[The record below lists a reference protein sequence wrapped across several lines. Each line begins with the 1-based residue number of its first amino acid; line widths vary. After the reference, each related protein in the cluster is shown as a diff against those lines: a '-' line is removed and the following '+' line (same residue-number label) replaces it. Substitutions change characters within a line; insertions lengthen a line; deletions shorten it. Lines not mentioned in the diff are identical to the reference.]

1 MHIIP
6 FAFNYFDDI
15 KAKAFTIIDG
25 LSKIGVEV
33 EAFTLQYGGT
43 TKSVK
48 EDIKQSS
55 SRVHVYAGSTNA
67 DGLAGS
73 LEGFDIVHL
82 HCPFLGAAKHLVQWK
97 KMHQHIPLVI
107 TYYRDVQFTDLFS
120 LFVKIYNAIYLPKIF
135 KLADMVVCQNFD
147 DFRVKRG
154 ARYML
159 EEKKIVALD
168 EVSLDASL
176 GVLSE
181 NESLAAKMLLVY
193 NNLV

>member
-6 FAFNYFDDI
+6 SAFNYFDDI
-15 KAKAFTIIDG
+15 KVKAFDVVDG

-33 EAFTLQYGGT
+33 EAFTLQYGGV

-48 EDIKQSS
+48 EGVRQSS
-55 SRVHVYAGSTNA
+55 PRVHVYTGSTNA
-67 DGLAGS
+67 DGLTSS

-82 HCPFLGAAKHLVQWK
+82 HCPFLGAASHVVQWK
-97 KMHQHIPLVI
+97 KTHQNIPLVI
-107 TYYRDVQFTDLFS
+107 TYYRDVRFVDLFS
-120 LFVKIYNAIYLPKIF
+120 LFIKIYNAIYLPKLF

-147 DFRVKRG
+147 NFRTKG
-154 ARYML
+154 GGRYMV
-159 EEKKIVALD
+159 EDKKIIALD
-168 EVSLDASL
+168 EVSLDESL
-176 GVLSE
+176 GVFSG

>member
-6 FAFNYFDDI
+6 SAFNYFDDI
-15 KAKAFTIIDG
+15 KVKAFDVVDG

-33 EAFTLQYGGT
+33 EAFTLQYGGV

-48 EDIKQSS
+48 EGVRQSS
-55 SRVHVYAGSTNA
+55 PRVHVYTGSTNA
-67 DGLAGS
+67 DGLTSS

-82 HCPFLGAAKHLVQWK
+82 HCPFLGAANHVVQWK
-97 KMHQHIPLVI
+97 KTHQNIPLVI
-107 TYYRDVQFTDLFS
+107 TYYRDVRFVDLFS
-120 LFVKIYNAIYLPKIF
+120 LFIKIYNAIYLPKLF

-147 DFRVKRG
+147 NFRTKG
-154 ARYML
+154 GGRYMV
-159 EEKKIVALD
+159 EDKKIIALD
-168 EVSLDASL
+168 EVSLDESL
-176 GVLSE
+176 GVFSG